1 MAQQQRGTTARDS
14 LKTVLRTETKP
25 LQRFRALSRL
35 VYMETNEGRLDS
47 VPYYNQKL
55 FRIASQQRSDNLLM
69 EAYMAIAFYLDYKT
83 DSKPEIEYY
92 LKALR
97 IAEEKY
103 PYLKSWLYGSLGSAY
118 HDIPDYKAS
127 IKYMSM
133 ALALY
138 KADSSTSA
146 SSYSYLYLHFTMSY
160 LDLGQVDSA
169 FYFLQ
174 LATPYVFKINVKQLD
189 LMLYIQTARVYE
201 ALGKEAI
208 AVEYYKRSIDT
219 SVNTKQNF
227 ADAIAFDMYS
237 KFLLKK
243 GFLAEAKT
251 NGLIGLNIA
260 RNCQAKGPFLDIAG
274 SLRQIYGGLRRPDS
288 AYYFSKLELAYR
300 DSLFNSQKLSD
311 VQNITFAEQ
320 VRQGEEAI
328 KEAEVARERKDNLQY
343 AAIALGLVIFV
354 VAFLLFSR
362 TVIANQGVIR
372 FLGVLSLLVL
382 FEFINLL
389 LHPYIGNLTHHSPV
403 LMLLFMVCLAAL
415 LIPLHHRLEH
425 WITHKMVEKNKY
437 IRLEAAKKTIAQ
449 FERNS

>member
-1 MAQQQRGTTARDS
+1 MIAY
-14 LKTVLRTETKP
+14 
-25 LQRFRALSRL
+25 LS
-35 VYMETNEGRLDS
+35 V
-47 VPYYNQKL
+47 
-55 FRIASQQRSDNLLM
+55 
-69 EAYMAIAFYLDYKT
+69 AFYLDYKT
-83 DSKPEIEYY
+83 DSKPEIEYS

-103 PYLKSWLYGSLGSAY
+103 PKFKSWLYSGLGSAY
-118 HDIPDYKAS
+118 HDIPDYKAA
-127 IKYMSM
+127 IKYLSM

-146 SSYSYLYLHFTMSY
+146 GAYSNLYLHFSMSY
-160 LDLGQVDSA
+160 LGLGQVDSA

-174 LATPYVFKINVKQLD
+174 LATPYAFKTNKKQSEL
-189 LMLYIQTARVYE
+189 LLYIETARVYD

-219 SVNTKQNF
+219 SVNTKQGF
-227 ADAIAFDMYS
+227 GDAYAFDMYS
-237 KFLLKK
+237 NFLLKK

-251 NGLIGLNIA
+251 NGLIGLKIA
-260 RNCQAKGPFLDIAG
+260 FNCQAKTPFLHIA
-274 SLRQIYGGLRRPDS
+274 STLRQTYEGLRRPDS

-311 VQNITFAEQ
+311 LQNITFAEQ
-320 VRQGEEAI
+320 IRQGEEAI
-328 KEAEVARERKDNLQY
+328 KESKTAQEQKDNLQY
-343 AAIALGLVIFV
+343 AGIALGLVIFV
-354 VAFLLFSR
+354 IAFLLFSH

-389 LHPYIGNLTHHSPV
+389 LHPYVGDLTHHSPV

-415 LIPLHHRLEH
+415 LIPLHHKLEH
-425 WITHKMVEKNKY
+425 WITHKMVDKNKH
-437 IRLEAAKKTIAQ
+437 IRLEAAKKTIAH